1 MFAFATKLKV
11 VIENPSFQSA
21 FNFISNISI
30 TFEIYS
36 VVKNPRSSVDSSK
49 LINFFIKFSNSKI
62 SLKFKM
68 FRKEA
73 MRIDCKRRK
82 KITCGQGR
90 MERTEVREGRRE
102 REREK
107 ETVAETKRSRR
118 RDGEREKKGSNS
130 FSFSSL
136 IRLVNR
142 LF

>member
-1 MFAFATKLKV
+1 MDFCDV
-11 VIENPSFQSA
+11 S
-21 FNFISNISI
+21 
-30 TFEIYS
+30 
-36 VVKNPRSSVDSSK
+36 NPRSSVDSSK

-73 MRIDCKRRK
+73 IDCKRKK

-90 MERTEVREGRRE
+90 MEKTEVREGRRE